1 VSGSDSGEQELKAR
15 KRRVVSYKMEQDN
28 SWLVQQNKLLEL
40 GSRLTKVGSWRIDIT
55 TMTSQWSQGM
65 FHIFDL
71 EPGEIP
77 SVLEPNHFF
86 QSRDIDRYREGLK
99 DAIEKAESF
108 EMELEITTEKKTT
121 KWIRTVGIP
130 ISENGQII
138 QIEGV
143 VQDVTEL
150 HLSEERASKIDRILE
165 AYFKVV
171 PDILF
176 LTDAQGVIL
185 EYRAKKT
192 SDLYIPPEVFLNKK
206 INSVLPPDINNAF
219 TDAMAMART
228 SGQMQTFEYD
238 LPYADGNH
246 HFECRMSWL
255 AESEKFVE
263 VIRDISERYQM
274 EQDLK
279 NARKMLEERFA
290 EREIEQKFIVDQL
303 YLHTELIREIS
314 QMESGINGEIERF
327 AEEITELLGNRLET
341 DRVSIWQYN
350 DEMTMMECLDLYVKK
365 EQTHTKKMTMNRVD
379 QPLTFEYLINNRYMI
394 INEKSVENQEKDYWQ
409 AYMKPL
415 GGTTLL
421 VCSVLCNG
429 KAIGSIGFMH
439 VNKNHEWG
447 SEEITFGCYV
457 ADQIGTAF
465 LNRERMEITQALR
478 QNEAFLNRA
487 QEVSKTGH
495 WHFDI
500 IANKLIWSNETY
512 RIFGVTI
519 GMPQTFESY
528 MDFVYPD
535 DRKKMIDTWAEKVK
549 EGQSFTVLHRIL
561 SGKEVRWVE
570 ERSQFE
576 CDHEGKPIASWGTVQ
591 DVTEK
596 MTYLEELETYQKHL
610 EEMVFS
616 RTTELEMAKLEAE
629 AANQAKSSFLSNMSH
644 EIRTPMNAIIGL
656 AHLIK
661 RDPLTMR
668 QEEQIDKLTEAA
680 NHLLQIINDVLDLSK
695 IEAGKMQMDTHDFEP
710 TREIDRVCNILG
722 DEAAKK
728 NLDLLVDVDHIPTV
742 LRGDSVRFGQILL
755 NLMSNAV
762 KFTETGSIK
771 IIARIIKQEH
781 KHIRLRFEVW
791 DTGIGMSTAQMKNLF
806 QDFVQADE
814 SMTRLYGGTGLGLA
828 ISSRLAKFLGGEI
841 GVDSELGRGSRF
853 WFELPFEISTAMPKN
868 RISIK
873 SSKEVRVLVIDDM
886 QEARE
891 LMITMLADFGIQC
904 DAVSSGKEGLAA
916 VTQADQGMNPYR
928 LVFMDL
934 KMPVLDGIDT
944 ALMLQSMELKT
955 MPTVYL
961 ITGYGNQISYEEAQ
975 RAGIS
980 RILVKPMTPSTLND
994 ALMELLNNEI
1004 ESKIP
1009 SSLKALEDRLKDYG
1023 QMQIL
1028 VVEDNQINQ
1037 EIVGQL
1043 LEPFKFKITVAENGQ
1058 EAISKVAETKFD
1070 LILMDVQMPVM
1081 DGLAATALIRALP
1094 GWEAVPIL
1102 AMTANAFEEDRR
1114 KCIEAGMN
1122 DHLVKPVEPEILYKC
1137 LIKWLPVRRNGS
1149 DNKEAP
1155 QYDGQNGQIRHTA
1168 AAPEEQNCL
1177 KALRQVEGLN
1187 VENGLRM
1194 VGGDS
1199 AVYLRL
1205 IRQFSQKCET
1215 AATDILKQTAAENY
1229 HSIMQTVHSIKG
1241 VAGNLGAI
1249 KIQELAAKLEQAVR
1263 IGSGKDRLEKLAN
1276 NFVVE
1281 ISRFADALPKER
1293 IAPGNP
1299 QKEEKDRAQVEAI
1312 LNRLAVLLA
1321 NNDTEAYDL
1330 FEEHKDLLI
1339 VTLEDTGVELEKQI
1353 HEFDYGDALN
1363 TLRSTFSKGS
1373 DDF

>member
-1 VSGSDSGEQELKAR
+1 
-15 KRRVVSYKMEQDN
+15 
-28 SWLVQQNKLLEL
+28 
-40 GSRLTKVGSWRIDIT
+40 
-55 TMTSQWSQGM
+55 M

-500 IANKLIWSNETY
+500 KANKLIWSNETY

-596 MTYLEELETYQKHL
+596 MNYLEELETYQKHL

-828 ISSRLAKFLGGEI
+828 ISSRLANFLGGEI

-904 DAVSSGKEGLAA
+904 DAVSSGMEGLAA

-1137 LIKWLPVRRNGS
+1137 LIKWLPVRKNGS
-1149 DNKEAP
+1149 DNKETP
-1155 QYDGQNGQIRHTA
+1155 QYDRQNGQIRHTA

-1215 AATDILKQTAAENY
+1215 AATDILKQTTAENY

-1263 IGSGKDRLEKLAN
+1263 IGSGKDRLKKLAN

-1339 VTLEDTGVELEKQI
+1339 VTLEDMGVELEKQI

>member
-1 VSGSDSGEQELKAR
+1 M
-15 KRRVVSYKMEQDN
+15 VSYKMEQDN

-500 IANKLIWSNETY
+500 KANKLIWSNETY

-596 MTYLEELETYQKHL
+596 MNYLEELETYQKHL

-828 ISSRLAKFLGGEI
+828 ISSRLANFLGGEI

-904 DAVSSGKEGLAA
+904 DAVSSGMEGLAA

-1137 LIKWLPVRRNGS
+1137 LIKWLPVRKNGS
-1149 DNKEAP
+1149 DNKETP
-1155 QYDGQNGQIRHTA
+1155 QYDRQNGQIRHTA

-1215 AATDILKQTAAENY
+1215 AATDILKQTTAENY

-1263 IGSGKDRLEKLAN
+1263 IGSGKDRLKKLAN

-1339 VTLEDTGVELEKQI
+1339 VTLEDMGVELEKQI

>member
-1 VSGSDSGEQELKAR
+1 MADQVNSGLEK
-15 KRRVVSYKMEQDN
+15 K
-28 SWLVQQNKLLEL
+28 NKLLEA
-40 GSRLTKVGSWRIDIT
+40 
-55 TMTSQWSQGM
+55 
-65 FHIFDL
+65 F
-71 EPGEIP
+71 
-77 SVLEPNHFF
+77 
-86 QSRDIDRYREGLK
+86 
-99 DAIEKAESF
+99 F
-108 EMELEITTEKKTT
+108 EM
-121 KWIRTVGIP
+121 
-130 ISENGQII
+130 
-138 QIEGV
+138 
-143 VQDVTEL
+143 
-150 HLSEERASKIDRILE
+150 
-165 AYFKVV
+165 V
-171 PDILF
+171 PDLLF
-176 LTDAQGVIL
+176 LTDAQGIIL

-192 SDLYIPPEVFLNKK
+192 SDLYIPPEFFLDKK
-206 INSVLPPDINNAF
+206 INAILPPDINDAF
-219 TDAMAMART
+219 TEAMAMARMT
-228 SGQMQTFEYD
+228 GQMQTFEYD

-246 HFECRMSWL
+246 HFECRLSWL
-255 AESEKFVE
+255 ADSENFVE

-279 NARKMLEERFA
+279 NARKMLEERLE
-290 EREIEQKFIVDQL
+290 EREIEQKFIVEQL
-303 YLHTELIREIS
+303 YLHTQLIREIS
-314 QMESGINGEIERF
+314 QLEAGINGDIIRF
-327 AEEITELLGNRLET
+327 SAEITELLGNRLET
-341 DRVSIWQYN
+341 DRVSVWQYD
-350 DEMTMMECLDLYVKK
+350 DEMTKMECLDLYVKK
-365 EQTHTKKMTMNRVD
+365 EQTHTKKITMNRAD
-379 QPLTFEYLINNRYMI
+379 QPLTFDYLIKNRYMI
-394 INEKSVENQEKDYWQ
+394 IDEKSVEAQEKDYWQ

-439 VNKNHEWG
+439 VNKNHDWG
-447 SEEITFGCYV
+447 SDEITFGCHI

-495 WHFDI
+495 WHFKI
-500 IANKLIWSNETY
+500 NENRLIWSNETY
-512 RIFGVTI
+512 RIFGEEI

-535 DRKKMIDTWAEKVK
+535 DREKIIANWIEK
-549 EGQSFTVLHRIL
+549 SEQGQSFTVLHRIF
-561 SGKEVRWVE
+561 SGDEVRWVE
-570 ERSQFE
+570 ERSEFE
-576 CDHEGKPIASWGTVQ
+576 QDQDGNPIASWGTVQ

-596 MTYLEELETYQKHL
+596 INYLEELETYQKHL

-695 IEAGKMQMDTHDFEP
+695 IEAGKMQMDAHDFEP
-710 TREIDRVCNILG
+710 TREIDRVCNILS

-728 NLDLLVDVDHIPTV
+728 NLNVLVDVDHIPTV
-742 LRGDSVRFGQILL
+742 LRGDSIRFGQILL

-762 KFTETGSIK
+762 KFTESGSIK
-771 IIARIIKQEH
+771 IVARIIKQDQ

-791 DTGIGMSTAQMKNLF
+791 DTGIGMSQTQMKNLF

-841 GVDSELGRGSRF
+841 GVESELGQGSRF
-853 WFELPFEISTAMPKN
+853 WFELPFEISTVLPKN

-873 SSKEVRVLVIDDM
+873 SSEEVRVLVIDDM
-886 QEARE
+886 LEARE
-891 LMITMLADFGIQC
+891 LMISMLSDFGIKCQ
-904 DAVSSGKEGLAA
+904 AVSSGEEGLAA
-916 VTQADQGMNPYR
+916 LMQADQLMNPFR
-928 LVFMDL
+928 LVLMDL
-934 KMPVLDGIDT
+934 KMPDMDGIDT
-944 ALMLQSMELKT
+944 ALMLQALELKT
-955 MPTVYL
+955 RPTVYL

-994 ALMELLNNEI
+994 ALMELLENNM

-1009 SSLKALEDRLKDYG
+1009 SSLKALEDRLKQYE
-1023 QMQIL
+1023 QVRIL
-1028 VVEDNQINQ
+1028 IVEDNQINQ

-1043 LEPFKFKITVAENGQ
+1043 LEPFKFKIELAENGQ
-1058 EAISKVAETKFD
+1058 EALSKIAQAKFD

-1081 DGLAATALIRALP
+1081 DGLAATALIRGLP

-1137 LIKWLPVRRNGS
+1137 LIKWLPIKKHEPE
-1149 DNKEAP
+1149 NKGAP
-1155 QYDGQNGQIRHTA
+1155 TIAVDKDQTRHIAT
-1168 AAPEEQNCL
+1168 APEEQNQL
-1177 KALRQVEGLN
+1177 KALRQMDGLN
-1187 VENGLRM
+1187 VGNGLRIL
-1194 VGGDS
+1194 GGDIS
-1199 AVYLRL
+1199 VYLRL
-1205 IRQFSQKCET
+1205 VRQFGQKCET
-1215 AATDILKQTAAENY
+1215 DAVHILTQTAAENY

-1249 KIQELAAKLEQAVR
+1249 RIQELAAELEQAAR
-1263 IGSGKDRLEKLAN
+1263 IGSGKDQFEKLAN
-1276 NFVVE
+1276 KFVAE
-1281 ISRFADALPKER
+1281 IRRFADALPKER
-1293 IAPGNP
+1293 ISPESP
-1299 QKEEKDRAQVEAI
+1299 QREDVDPVQIDEI

-1330 FEEHKDLLI
+1330 FEEHKDLIIFRLGDSGFD
-1339 VTLEDTGVELEKQI
+1339 LKRQI
-1353 HEFDYGDALN
+1353 QEFDYRDALN
-1363 TLRSTFSKGS
+1363 TLRSTFSKVSG
-1373 DDF
+1373 DF

>member
-1 VSGSDSGEQELKAR
+1 
-15 KRRVVSYKMEQDN
+15 MEQDN

-192 SDLYIPPEVFLNKK
+192 SDLYIPPEVFLYKK

-255 AESEKFVE
+255 AESENFVE

-279 NARKMLEERFA
+279 NARKLLEERFA
-290 EREIEQKFIVDQL
+290 EREIEQKFILDQL

-314 QMESGINGEIERF
+314 QMESGINGDIDRF
-327 AEEITELLGNRLET
+327 SEEITELLGNQLET
-341 DRVSIWQYN
+341 DRVSVWQYN

-365 EQTHTKKMTMNRVD
+365 EQTHTKKITMNRVD

-415 GGTTLL
+415 GGKTLL

-500 IANKLIWSNETY
+500 KANKLIWSNETY
-512 RIFGVTI
+512 RIFGVEI

-528 MDFVYPD
+528 IDFVYPD
-535 DRKKMIDTWAEKVK
+535 DRKKMIDIWAEKVK

-576 CDHEGKPIASWGTVQ
+576 CDHEGNPIASWGTVQ

-596 MTYLEELETYQKHL
+596 MNYLEELETYQKHL

-781 KHIRLRFEVW
+781 KQIRLRFEVW

-828 ISSRLAKFLGGEI
+828 ISSRLANFLGGEI
-841 GVDSELGRGSRF
+841 GVDSELGQGSRF

-873 SSKEVRVLVIDDM
+873 SSEEIRVLVIDDM
-886 QEARE
+886 PEARE
-891 LMITMLADFGIQC
+891 LMITMLADFGIEC

-916 VTQADQGMNPYR
+916 VTQADQRMNPYR

-944 ALMLQSMELKT
+944 ALMLQSLDLKT

-994 ALMELLNNEI
+994 ALMELLNNDI

-1009 SSLKALEDRLKDYG
+1009 SSLKALEERLKDYG

-1028 VVEDNQINQ
+1028 IVEDNQINQ
-1037 EIVGQL
+1037 EIVRQL
-1043 LEPFKFKITVAENGQ
+1043 LEPFKFKIAVAENGQ

-1137 LIKWLPVRRNGS
+1137 LIKWLPVRKNGS
-1149 DNKEAP
+1149 DNKEAL
-1155 QYDGQNGQIRHTA
+1155 QRDVQNDQIRHTA

-1187 VENGLRM
+1187 VETGLRM
-1194 VGGDS
+1194 LGGDIS
-1199 AVYLRL
+1199 VYLRL

-1215 AATDILKQTAAENY
+1215 AAIDILKQTTAENY
-1229 HSIMQTVHSIKG
+1229 QNIMQTVHSIKG

-1249 KIQELAAKLEQAVR
+1249 KIQELAAELEQAVR
-1263 IGSGKDRLEKLAN
+1263 IRSGKEQFKEQIN
-1276 NFVVE
+1276 SFVTE
-1281 ISRFADALPKER
+1281 IRGFAEALSKDWISPDS
-1293 IAPGNP
+1293 
-1299 QKEEKDRAQVEAI
+1299 QKKNDIDRAEAKTI
-1312 LNRLAVLLA
+1312 MNQLAVLLE
-1321 NNDTEAYDL
+1321 NNDTDAYDL

-1339 VTLEDTGVELEKQI
+1339 LAMGGSGFDLERQI
-1353 HEFDYGDALN
+1353 HEFDYRDALN
-1363 TLRSTFSKGS
+1363 TLRSSFQK
-1373 DDF
+1373 